1 MTEQQ
6 SNPSTTSQ
14 IGNIRAHTNFQAIDA
29 TFFNLTDTN
38 GRAIAGLMLL
48 LDRMNR
54 PVRAELHFYE
64 EIDGFLRDNT
74 IRQAQAILQERYY
87 SREPVTLRVMYV
99 FQDRN
104 SYDVTLPEPGNMTD
118 QKPAAKKSHW
128 KTIAAVAAAV
138 VLVIAIG
145 WAASRMLNGGSDAQV
160 AAEAPI
166 QETPAGGDATGETPA
181 ETEEST
187 IASEVTPMQAG
198 NLPESTNARSDLA
211 VGMRASILPGLQS
224 FIRTEPD
231 AVAGENMAIFQDGD
245 SGLLVDGPVMKPG
258 TSDTIVWWRI
268 MSDDGVEGW
277 VPANTSQFTL
287 LVPEE

>member
-6 SNPSTTSQ
+6 NNPSTTSQ
-14 IGNIRAHTNFQAIDA
+14 IGGIRAHTNFQAIDA
-29 TFFNLTDTN
+29 TFFNLTDTD

-64 EIDGFLRDNT
+64 EVEGFLRDNT

-87 SREPVTLRVMYV
+87 SHEPVTLRVMYV

-104 SYDVTLPEPGNMTD
+104 SYDVTLPEPSKMTD
-118 QKPAAKKSHW
+118 QAPAAKKSPW
-128 KTIAAVAAAV
+128 KMIAAIAVAI

-145 WAASRMLNGGSDAQV
+145 WAVSRMLDSGSDAQV
-160 AAEAPI
+160 AAEAPN
-166 QETPAGGDATGETPA
+166 QETPTDGEAIDETPA
-181 ETEEST
+181 ETQESA
-187 IASEVTPMQAG
+187 ASADAAPTQAS

-231 AVAGENMAIFQDGD
+231 AVNGENMAVFQDGD

-268 MSDDGVEGW
+268 LSDDGVEGW